1 VQPVQSAP
9 RAAPYGTWASRLTA
23 ERVAAASVRLSFVA
37 IDDRTIYWIECRPDD
52 EGRCALVAR
61 RPDGRIVDVTPRGA
75 NVRTRVHEYGGAA
88 YTVRDRRVFYAE
100 DQDQRIYE
108 LTSDGVPH
116 ALTQSGPSWY
126 ADLTIDPVRPRL
138 VCVRE
143 ERTPDRAD
151 PQAALVAVSDR
162 TATMPVQVLVSGDD
176 FYSNPRFSPD
186 GRKLS
191 WISWQHP
198 QMPWDGT
205 TLWVADLASDGGI
218 IAATSVAGGPRESIF
233 QSEWSPDGTLYFIS
247 DRSGWWNLYRLRDG
261 IEPVCPIDSDFG
273 RPLWQLGTTTWAFA
287 DEHRLVVTFVQDAR
301 WRLGIVQADTG
312 ALTLLPS
319 GVEPADSIAADSTRA
334 VLVAGSPSTFDG
346 VVTVDLTSGAV
357 ESVRA
362 AARLDENETRFSS
375 PEPIQF
381 PTTANE
387 TAYAFFYPPASNEF
401 TPQAGER
408 PPLIA
413 ICHGGPTAMANSR
426 LNLEVQYWTSRGFA
440 VVDVNYRGSTGYGR
454 AYRQRLRGAWGVVD
468 VEDAISAVRF
478 LIARGSVDPNR
489 LIIRGRSAGGFTA
502 LAALTSRPE
511 IFHAAGIYYGVADL
525 ERLVQETHKFES
537 RYLDGLIGPYPE
549 EAALYRAR
557 SPIHSVGQLNCPVV
571 FFQGLEDRVVPPDQ
585 SMAMVDAIR
594 AKGIPVALVT
604 FEGEQ
609 HGFRKA
615 ESIARC
621 LDTELSFYGAV
632 LGFLPAGQLS
642 SPAIANI
649 ESLRR
654 L

>member
-1 VQPVQSAP
+1 
-9 RAAPYGTWASRLTA
+9 
-23 ERVAAASVRLSFVA
+23 
-37 IDDRTIYWIECRPDD
+37 
-52 EGRCALVAR
+52 
-61 RPDGRIVDVTPRGA
+61 
-75 NVRTRVHEYGGAA
+75 
-88 YTVRDRRVFYAE
+88 
-100 DQDQRIYE
+100 
-108 LTSDGVPH
+108 
-116 ALTQSGPSWY
+116 
-126 ADLTIDPVRPRL
+126 
-138 VCVRE
+138 
-143 ERTPDRAD
+143 
-151 PQAALVAVSDR
+151 
-162 TATMPVQVLVSGDD
+162 MPVQVLVSGDD

-205 TLWVADLASDGGI
+205 TLWVADVASDGGI
-218 IAATSVAGGPRESIF
+218 IKATSVAGGPQESIF
-233 QSEWSPDGTLYFIS
+233 QPEWSRDGTLYFIS

-261 IEPVCPIDSDFG
+261 VEPVCLLDADFG

-301 WRLGIVQADTG
+301 WRLGIVPADTG

-319 GVEPADSIAADSTRA
+319 AVEPADSIAADSTRA
-334 VLVAGSPSTFDG
+334 VLVAGSPSTFDS
-346 VVTVDLTSGAV
+346 VVTVNLTSGAI
-357 ESVRA
+357 ESLRA
-362 AARLDENETRFSS
+362 AAQLDANETRFSL
-375 PEPIQF
+375 PESIQF

-387 TAYAFFYPPASNEF
+387 TAYAFFYPPTSNEF
-401 TPQAGER
+401 TAPVGDR

-413 ICHGGPTAMANSR
+413 ICHGGPTAMAHGR

-478 LIARGSVDPNR
+478 LIARGAADPNR

-511 IFHAAGIYYGVADL
+511 VFHAAGIYYGVADT
-525 ERLVQETHKFES
+525 EQLVHETHKFES
-537 RYLDGLIGPYPE
+537 RYLDGLIGKYPE
-549 EAALYRAR
+549 EAAVYRAR
-557 SPIHSVGQLNCPVV
+557 SPVHSVARINCPAI

-585 SMAMVDAIR
+585 SMAMVEAIR

-615 ESIARC
+615 ESITRC
-621 LDTELSFYGAV
+621 LDAELAFYGAV
-632 LGFLPAGQLS
+632 LGFEPAGQPS
-642 SPAIANI
+642 APAIANI
-649 ESLRR
+649 ESWKR